1 MKPSQMFPLRVAL
14 SPERSEDHH
23 RPSTEPAPASPDAL
37 SNLSHRNPATYGSHL
52 TDYLASHAH
61 HNKSKTQFTLSALV
75 SLAGYLSPLSERRGP
90 FDGLSRQPA
99 IFLTSC

>member
-14 SPERSEDHH
+14 SPERSEDPH

-75 SLAGYLSPLSERRGP
+75 SLAGYPSRRKNGSGPTSPR
-90 FDGLSRQPA
+90 DDA
-99 IFLTSC
+99 ISMT